1 VTDRPNLAEAN
12 MIESKYL
19 KDTVQN
25 IQQLFTIPA
34 LKHFETKNLGK
45 MLNLSKI
52 RKYEDGEQIIT
63 EGDRDPWLYFLLAGE
78 VRVTKD
84 GEDISTL
91 NRVGDIFGEMRLLD
105 TLSRSASVFAVGKT
119 TCLAVNTEAQDRIP
133 SEDENTNFL
142 ILLYR
147 VLAEYVSIRLRLS
160 NEELVKTK
168 KQLKALMEKQ

>member
-1 VTDRPNLAEAN
+1 

-25 IQQLFTIPA
+25 IQQLFGIPA

-52 RKYEDGEQIIT
+52 RKYEDGEQIII
-63 EGDRDPWLYFLLAGE
+63 EGDRDPWLYFLLDGE

-91 NRVGDIFGEMRLLD
+91 NRMGDIFGEMRLLD
-105 TLSRSASVFAVGKT
+105 SLSRSASVFAVGKT
-119 TCLAVNTEAQDRIP
+119 TCLAVNTEATDRIP

-160 NEELVKTK
+160 NEELVKTR
-168 KQLKALMEKQ
+168 KQLKALTDKQ